1 MSHLSLTA
9 AILVGP
15 ENRRMRGDKAMLP
28 LGKKPLIQHVIE
40 RAQRL
45 TPDVFVVAP
54 ETQRHKEIALPYE
67 FDRHTGIGPLGGLE
81 SALLA
86 LSKEALLLLACDMPF
101 IDPGII
107 QLLIEEWNPKHQVV
121 AFRIDGTLH
130 AMPAL
135 YRRDVL
141 FAVDRLLARREH
153 DMQKLMQEVRVKEI
167 PEERVLKIDPD
178 LKSFVNLNTLEA
190 YRRYALE
197 AEGKPPLSMP

>member
-1 MSHLSLTA
+1 MSPISLSA
-9 AILVGP
+9 AILAGGQ
-15 ENRRMRGDKAMLP
+15 NRRMRGDKALLP
-28 LGKKPLIQHVIE
+28 LGKKPLIMHVAE
-40 RAQRL
+40 RAQQI

-54 ETQRHKEIALPYE
+54 ENQRHKEIGLPYE
-67 FDRHTGIGPLGGLE
+67 FDRHAGVGPMAGLE

-86 LSKEALLLLACDMPF
+86 LSKEALLLMACDMPF
-101 IDPGII
+101 VDPALI
-107 QLLIEEWNPKHQVV
+107 QMLLDEWSPKHQVV
-121 AFRIDGTLH
+121 AFRIDGTVH

-141 FAVDRLLARREH
+141 FAVERLLARKEY
-153 DMQKLMQEVRVKEI
+153 DIQKVLQEVRVKEI

-197 AEGKPPLSMP
+197 AEGKPPLSIP